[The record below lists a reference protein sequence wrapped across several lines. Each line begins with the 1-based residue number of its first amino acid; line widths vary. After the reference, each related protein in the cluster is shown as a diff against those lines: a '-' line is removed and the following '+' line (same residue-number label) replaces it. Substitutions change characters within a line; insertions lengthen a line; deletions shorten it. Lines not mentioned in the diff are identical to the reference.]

1 MDNGDY
7 HIQKQTFI
15 CKFYIRKYCYVSR
28 LEIKPKEEVDV
39 LYLLYFHAIVFNA
52 IVFNLKRRISG
63 HAIDFVFVQKS

>member
-1 MDNGDY
+1 MDNGVY

-28 LEIKPKEEVDV
+28 LEIKPKEEVD
-39 LYLLYFHAIVFNA
+39 LLYFHAIVFNA

-63 HAIDFVFVQKS
+63 HAIDFVCVQKS

>member
-1 MDNGDY
+1 MDNGAY

-28 LEIKPKEEVDV
+28 LEIKPKEEVD
-39 LYLLYFHAIVFNA
+39 LLYFHAIVFNA

-63 HAIDFVFVQKS
+63 HAIDFVCVQKS